1 LVKDSHYYTHT
12 PASESRPTQVTAR
25 VRGVELRLTTDSGV
39 FSKRGID
46 FGTRLLIETVELPDR
61 GTMVDLGCGYGVVAA
76 TLGVVYPQTEWVLL
90 DVNERAVELARQNTT
105 ALGARRR
112 VLQSDGFAAV
122 PDLKADAI
130 LLNPPI
136 RAGKA
141 VVYQLF
147 QEARDHLLPG
157 GKFWIV
163 IHKKHGAP
171 SAKEK
176 LEELFGHVALADR
189 DSGYHV
195 FCAERD
201 TSPQ

>member
-1 LVKDSHYYTHT
+1 
-12 PASESRPTQVTAR
+12 VTAR
-25 VRGVELRLTTDSGV
+25 VRGVELRLITDSGV

-46 FGTRLLIETVELPDR
+46 FGTRLLMETVDLPDR

-76 TLGVVYPQTEWVLL
+76 TLGVVYPETEWILL

-122 PDLKADAI
+122 SDLKADAI

-176 LEELFGHVALADR
+176 LEELFGRVTLADR

-201 TSPQ
+201 ASVP